1 MILWVEKESLDKLI
15 NFLQAAI
22 FALFACLVS
31 LIGWVVTHYG
41 MIDSGLLTI
50 CFVAVVVLT
59 LMLFLLFVLFINK
72 IKELEDL

>member
-1 MILWVEKESLDKLI
+1 M
-15 NFLQAAI
+15 
-22 FALFACLVS
+22 FACLVS

-41 MIDSGLLTI
+41 TIDSGLLTI

>member
-1 MILWVEKESLDKLI
+1 MGRKESLDKLI

-31 LIGWVVTHYG
+31 VVGFIATNYG
-41 MIDSGLLTI
+41 NLALE
-50 CFVAVVVLT
+50 
-59 LMLFLLFVLFINK
+59 LLFVCVCIAVVLVISMIISAILFIKK